1 MINAILQTNAMRRN
15 STFPAAVRKLP
26 VDARQRK
33 RDSEL
38 AFEQLFQKRRIL
50 SGRDRRAPAVR
61 REGYRNVSR
70 IRQESP
76 EFSHSGNQSGTA
88 DAFVSDCRIS
98 AAGDF
103 LFSEESSCRSSCT
116 GPCLPAESRLPS
128 LQMAFHGIFS
138 LRFQFEKGRR
148 KAA

>member
-38 AFEQLFQKRRIL
+38 AFEQLFQKRDII
-50 SGRDRRAPAVR
+50 SGRDRRVPAVR
-61 REGYRNVSR
+61 REGYRNFSR

-76 EFSHSGNQSGTA
+76 EFSIPGIR
-88 DAFVSDCRIS
+88 VVPRM
-98 AAGDF
+98 
-103 LFSEESSCRSSCT
+103 RSSLT
-116 GPCLPAESRLPS
+116 AGSVQPE
-128 LQMAFHGIFS
+128 IFYFLKN
-138 LRFQFEKGRR
+138 LRAGYRAPVHVSPP
-148 KAA
+148 KAACFHFRWFSTAFSA